1 MQRCDFAIQISAY
14 DLTMMAQEASAHGL
28 HDAAT
33 VFLEA
38 ATKKATE
45 EEMNKTDLVK
55 ATFIDFVLF

>member
-1 MQRCDFAIQISAY
+1 MSFYEKNSAY

-38 ATKKATE
+38 ATKKALE
-45 EEMNKTDLVK
+45 EEKNKTDLVK
-55 ATFIDFVLF
+55 LSPCSS